1 MKEEKEFARA
11 LGAFQ
16 VEDEHVKGGSRTSL
30 SATMKGPVHWSEPGL
45 RDEGRYR

>member
-1 MKEEKEFARA
+1 MKEEEEFARG

-30 SATMKGPVHWSEPGL
+30 SATMKGASTLERAWA
-45 RDEGRYR
+45 EG